1 MRKLKMNKIT
11 QLLFPVLIF
20 TGFIFGQQDSLT
32 INECVD
38 IALKNNPQM
47 KLAEGNYDYNYSNV
61 VLTRSNLF
69 PQISFNSGWL
79 RNGGTF
85 FQGPATYKLTY
96 ATYSAGFQG
105 SLLITD
111 FGKTYSKLSGFSDLA
126 DASSQDV
133 INARQTLI
141 LNTYTAYFSYLQ
153 AIRLKKVS
161 EESLTQA
168 TEHLKLSKSL
178 YDVGRSPQ
186 FDVIKA
192 ESDEAT
198 ARVNLINAENNIEIN
213 RLQFENIL
221 NIKLAPGFALKDEFE
236 IERDSISESTSLD
249 IAMQNRP
256 EVIAAKY
263 RVDANKSFV
272 TSAWTANLPAISGTA
287 GYNWKSFNIA
297 GVYPESWSL
306 GLTLSLPIFQ
316 GFALDAGIQQARANL
331 DIAQST
337 YDLNIQAVTLD
348 VRQQFSN
355 LRLAQNQ
362 ISASRSLLK
371 TAEETL
377 RLAEA
382 RFKEEIGSAVEV
394 TDARVGYYNAQVLLI
409 QALYNYQ
416 VTYARLERAMGTLK

>member
-1 MRKLKMNKIT
+1 MTKIS
-11 QLLFPVLIF
+11 QLFFFVLMLSGI
-20 TGFIFGQQDSLT
+20 IFGQHDSLT
-32 INECVD
+32 LNECVD

-47 KLAEGNYDYNYSNV
+47 KLAESNYDYNYSNV
-61 VLTRSNLF
+61 VITRSNLF
-69 PQISFNSGWL
+69 PQIFMGAGWA

-85 FQGPATYKLTY
+85 FQGPASFQRTF
-96 ATYSAGFQG
+96 ATYNAGFQG

-133 INARQTLI
+133 VNARQSLI
-141 LNTYTAYFSYLQ
+141 LNTYIAYFSYLQ
-153 AIRLKKVS
+153 AVRLEKVS
-161 EESLTQA
+161 IESLTQA

-221 NIKLAPGFALKDEFE
+221 NIKLTPGFPLKDEFE
-236 IERDSISESTSLD
+236 IVRDSISDSNYLD
-249 IAMQNRP
+249 IALQKRP
-256 EVIAAKY
+256 EVIASKY
-263 RVDANKSFV
+263 RVEANKSFV
-272 TSAWTANLPAISGTA
+272 TSAWTANLPTISGTA

-306 GLTLSLPIFQ
+306 GLTISLPIFQ

-337 YDLNIQAVTLD
+337 YDLTVQAVTLD

-362 ISASRSLLK
+362 ISAAKSLLK

-394 TDARVGYYNAQVLLI
+394 TDARVGYYNAQVLMI
-409 QALYNYQ
+409 QSLYNYQ
-416 VTYARLERAMGTLK
+416 VNYARLQRAMGILK

>member
-1 MRKLKMNKIT
+1 MEMNKIS
-11 QLLFPVLIF
+11 QLFFFIILFSGIIF
-20 TGFIFGQQDSLT
+20 CQHDSLT
-32 INECVD
+32 INECVN

-61 VLTRSNLF
+61 IISRSILY
-69 PQISFNSGWL
+69 PQISLGASWA

-85 FQGPATYKLTY
+85 FQGPSSFQRTFATYNT
-96 ATYSAGFQG
+96 GFQG

-111 FGKTYSKLSGFSDLA
+111 FGKTYSRISGYSDLA
-126 DASSQDV
+126 DASSQDI

-153 AIRLKKVS
+153 ALRLEKVS
-161 EESLTQA
+161 LESLTQA

-178 YDVGRSPQ
+178 FEVGRSPQ
-186 FDVIKA
+186 FNVIKA

-221 NIKLAPGFALKDEFE
+221 NIKLAPGFTLKDEFE
-236 IERDSISESTSLD
+236 MVRDSVSESTSLD

-256 EVIAAKY
+256 EVIASKY

-272 TSAWTANLPAISGTA
+272 TSAWTANLPTISGTA
-287 GYNWKSFNIA
+287 GYNWKSFNIT
-297 GVYPESWSL
+297 GIYPDSWSL
-306 GLTLSLPIFQ
+306 GLTISLPIFQ
-316 GFALDAGIQQARANL
+316 GFALDAGIQQAKANL

-337 YDLNIQAVTLD
+337 YDLTVQAVTLD

-362 ISASRSLLK
+362 INAAKSLLK

-409 QALYNYQ
+409 QSLYNYQ
-416 VTYARLERAMGTLK
+416 VTYARLQRAMGTLK

>member
-1 MRKLKMNKIT
+1 MYKIS
-11 QLLFPVLIF
+11 QLFFFIF
-20 TGFIFGQQDSLT
+20 IFSGIIFGQQDSLT
-32 INECVD
+32 LNECVN

-47 KLAEGNYDYNYSNV
+47 KLAESNYDYNYSNV
-61 VLTRSNLF
+61 VLTRSGLF
-69 PQISFNSGWL
+69 PQISLGAGWS

-85 FQGPATYKLTY
+85 FQGPTALPRTFATYN
-96 ATYSAGFQG
+96 AGFQG
-105 SLLITD
+105 SLLLTD
-111 FGKTYSKLSGFSDLA
+111 FGKTYTKLSGFSELA

-153 AIRLKKVS
+153 ALRLEKVS
-161 EESLTQA
+161 IESLNQA

-178 YDVGRSPQ
+178 YEVGRSPQ

-221 NIKLAPGFALKDEFE
+221 NIKLASGFALKDEFE
-236 IERDSISESTSLD
+236 IIRDSVSEATSLD
-249 IAMQNRP
+249 IAMQKRP
-256 EVIAAKY
+256 EVIASKY

-272 TSAWTANLPAISGTA
+272 TSAWTANLPTISGSA
-287 GYNWKSFNIA
+287 GYNWKSFNID
-297 GVYPESWSL
+297 GIYPNSWSL
-306 GLTLSLPIFQ
+306 GLTISLPIFQ
-316 GFALDAGIQQARANL
+316 GFALDAGIQQAKANL

-337 YDLNIQAVTLD
+337 YDLTVQAITLD

-355 LRLAQNQ
+355 LRLSQNQ
-362 ISASRSLLK
+362 IAASRSLLK
-371 TAEETL
+371 TAQETL

-394 TDARVGYYNAQVLLI
+394 TDARVGYYNAQVLMI

-416 VTYARLERAMGTLK
+416 VTYARLQRSMGTLN

>member
-1 MRKLKMNKIT
+1 MHKIS
-11 QLLFPVLIF
+11 QLFFFILVCSGI
-20 TGFIFGQQDSLT
+20 IFGQQDSLT
-32 INECVD
+32 INECVV

-47 KLAEGNYDYNYSNV
+47 KLAESNYDYNYSNV

-69 PQISFNSGWL
+69 PQIFLGAGWA
-79 RNGGTF
+79 RSGGTF
-85 FQGPATYKLTY
+85 FQGPVALPRTFATYN
-96 ATYSAGFQG
+96 AGFQG

-111 FGKTYSKLSGFSDLA
+111 FGKTYSKLSGYSELA

-153 AIRLKKVS
+153 ALRLEKVS
-161 EESLTQA
+161 IESLTQA

-178 YDVGRSPQ
+178 YEVGRSPQ

-236 IERDSISESTSLD
+236 ILRDSVSESTSLD
-249 IAMQNRP
+249 IAIQNRP
-256 EVIAAKY
+256 EVIASKY

-272 TSAWTANLPAISGTA
+272 TSAWTANLPTISGNA
-287 GYNWKSFNIA
+287 GYNWKSFDIA
-297 GVYPESWSL
+297 GIYPNSWSL
-306 GLTLSLPIFQ
+306 GLTISLPIFQ

-337 YDLNIQAVTLD
+337 YDLTVQAVTLD

-362 ISASRSLLK
+362 INAAKSLLN
-371 TAEETL
+371 TAQETL

-394 TDARVGYYNAQVLLI
+394 TDARVGYYNAQVLMI
-409 QALYNYQ
+409 QSLYNYQ

>member
-1 MRKLKMNKIT
+1 MNKIS
-11 QLLFPVLIF
+11 QLYFFILVCSGI
-20 TGFIFGQQDSLT
+20 IFGQHDSLT
-32 INECVD
+32 INECVS

-47 KLAEGNYDYNYSNV
+47 KLAESNYDFNYSNV
-61 VLTRSNLF
+61 VITRSNLF
-69 PQISFNSGWL
+69 PQIFLGAGWN

-85 FQGPATYKLTY
+85 FQGPAKYQSTF
-96 ATYSAGFQG
+96 ATYTAGFQG

-111 FGKTYSKLSGFSDLA
+111 FGKTYSKLYGYSDLA

-153 AIRLKKVS
+153 ALRLEKVS
-161 EESLTQA
+161 MESLTQA

-178 YDVGRSPQ
+178 YEVGRSPQ

-198 ARVNLINAENNIEIN
+198 ARVNLINAQNNIEIN

-221 NIKLAPGFALKDEFE
+221 NIKLDPGFELKDEFE
-236 IERDSISESTSLD
+236 IVRDSISETTSLD

-256 EVIAAKY
+256 EVVGSKY
-263 RVDANKSFV
+263 RVEANKSFV
-272 TSAWTANLPAISGTA
+272 TSAWTANLPTISGTV

-297 GVYPESWSL
+297 GIYPESWTL
-306 GLTLSLPIFQ
+306 GLTISLPIFQ

-337 YDLNIQAVTLD
+337 YDLTVQAVTLD

-362 ISASRSLLK
+362 ISAAKSLLK

-382 RFKEEIGSAVEV
+382 RFKEGLGSAVEV
-394 TDARVGYYNAQVLLI
+394 TDARVGYYNAQVLMI
-409 QALYNYQ
+409 QSLYNYQ
-416 VTYARLERAMGTLK
+416 VTYARLQRAMGTLK

>member
-1 MRKLKMNKIT
+1 MIKIS
-11 QLLFPVLIF
+11 QLLLFILIF
-20 TGFIFGQQDSLT
+20 SGIIFSQHDSLT
-32 INECVD
+32 INQCVD

-47 KLAEGNYDYNYSNV
+47 KLAESNYDYNYSNV
-61 VLTRSNLF
+61 VLTRSNLY
-69 PQISFNSGWL
+69 PQIAMGAGWL

-96 ATYSAGFQG
+96 ATYSAGLQG

-111 FGKTYSKLSGFSDLA
+111 FGKTYSKLSGYSELA

-133 INARQTLI
+133 VNARQTLI
-141 LNTYTAYFSYLQ
+141 LNTYTSYFSYLQ
-153 AIRLKKVS
+153 ALRLEKVS
-161 EESLTQA
+161 VESLTQA

-213 RLQFENIL
+213 RLQFENVL
-221 NIKLAPGFALKDEFE
+221 NIKLDPGFALKDEFE
-236 IERDSISESTSLD
+236 IVRDSISESTSLD
-249 IAMQNRP
+249 IAIQNRP
-256 EVIAAKY
+256 EVIASKY

-272 TSAWTANLPAISGTA
+272 TSAWTANLPTVSGSA
-287 GYNWKSFNIA
+287 GYNWKSFNLA

-306 GLTLSLPIFQ
+306 GLTISLPIFQ

-331 DIAQST
+331 DMAQST
-337 YDLNIQAVTLD
+337 YDLTVQAVTLD

-362 ISASRSLLK
+362 ISAAKSLLK

-394 TDARVGYYNAQVLLI
+394 TDARVGYYNAQVLMI
-409 QALYNYQ
+409 QSLYNYQ
-416 VTYARLERAMGTLK
+416 VTYARLQRSMGTLK